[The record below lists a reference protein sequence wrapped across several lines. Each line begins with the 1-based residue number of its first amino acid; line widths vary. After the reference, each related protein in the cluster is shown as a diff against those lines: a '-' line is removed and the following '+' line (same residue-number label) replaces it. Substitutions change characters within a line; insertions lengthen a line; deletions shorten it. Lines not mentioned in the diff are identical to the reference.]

1 MTKSARALDIVFA
14 VGFGLLAVAAVG
26 VSTPSSA
33 GPYEAQMTHETVT
46 IVGIDRDKRTAT
58 LKNSD
63 GETKTVRVP
72 PEMKNFDNVKIGDK
86 IDIDYYESVAV
97 KLLPKG
103 ARPSVSQS
111 SSGMQLGQPGTA
123 TGTRETT
130 IAAEIVKIDSLNNK
144 ITFKGPQGNIQSVT
158 VSDPD
163 IQKKLPMLKVGQVV
177 QLTYSEAIAAS
188 LRKTDSQPSRAPGEQ
203 GSTKQKLEQQ
213 QPMAP
218 Q

>member
-1 MTKSARALDIVFA
+1 MTKSSRALDIVFA
-14 VGFGLLAVAAVG
+14 VGFGSLAMAAVG
-26 VSTPSSA
+26 VSTPSTAS
-33 GPYEAQMTHETVT
+33 PYEAQMTHETVT
-46 IVGIDRDKRTAT
+46 ITAIDRDKRTAT

-63 GETKTVRVP
+63 GEIKVVKVP
-72 PEMKNFDNVKIGDK
+72 MEMKNFDTVRVGDK

-103 ARPSVSQS
+103 AKPSASQS

-123 TGTRETT
+123 TGSRETT
-130 IAAEIVKIDSLNNK
+130 VSAEIVSIDPQNNK
-144 ITFKGPQGNIQSVT
+144 ITFKGPQGGIQTVS

-188 LRKTDSQPSRAPGEQ
+188 LRKPQSAPPRE
-203 GSTKQKLEQQ
+203 SAPMKQQ